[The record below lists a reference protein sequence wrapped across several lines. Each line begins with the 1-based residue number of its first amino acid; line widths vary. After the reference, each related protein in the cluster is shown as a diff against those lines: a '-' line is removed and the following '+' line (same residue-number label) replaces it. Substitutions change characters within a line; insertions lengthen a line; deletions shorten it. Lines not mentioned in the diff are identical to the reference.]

1 MAVDEAT
8 RPMPAVAGDELPS
21 RPPHGGW
28 LARYVVG
35 AVMMAVLL
43 GVIGIVSPLDANR
56 IGYAFIFAIVGLSMR
71 VLLGLLGQISLG
83 HQAFVGIGAFMSG
96 FVVTELQLDFA
107 LAVPAAALSGAAAAL
122 VLGAAALRIGGL
134 LLALVTLTYGAVAER
149 TIFLLRQFTGGGS
162 GLPAPR
168 PTWAMSDTTYAYV
181 CLGFLAVVLFLDWRF
196 VKTKAGRAVQAV
208 RDSER
213 VAASMGISVVK
224 YKLLAFVLSGFLAG
238 LAGGLLAHNI
248 GTVQA
253 APFNFFLAL
262 EFVLMTVV
270 GGLQYRSG
278 VVVGSMFFAL
288 LDRYFANIYD
298 WLLRQLDKAPGIR
311 AISDFLRDAIA
322 DPGLLVPAVGAALLI
337 FTLISF
343 PGGIGQQL
351 RPIVAWFSGRRF
363 DLSLIH
369 SEQQAGG
376 GGEDVRP

>member
-1 MAVDEAT
+1 IETQED
-8 RPMPAVAGDELPS
+8 RF
-21 RPPHGGW
+21 RPPQGGW
-28 LARYVVG
+28 IARLVVG
-35 AVMMAVLL
+35 GFFLAALL
-43 GVIGIVSPLDANR
+43 TLIGVVSPLDANR
-56 IGYAFIFAIVGLSMR
+56 IGYAFVFAIVGLSMR

-96 FVVTELQLDFA
+96 FVVTELGLDFTI
-107 LAVPAAALSGAAAAL
+107 AVPAAALSGAAAAL
-122 VLGAAALRIGGL
+122 ILGAASLRIGGL

-168 PTWAMSDTTYAYV
+168 PTWSMSDTTYAYV
-181 CLGFLAVVLFLDWRF
+181 CLGFLALVLFIDWRF

-213 VAASMGISVVK
+213 VAASMGISVLK

-288 LDRYFANIYD
+288 LDRYFGNIYD
-298 WLLRQLDKAPGIR
+298 WFLRQLDKVPGIR
-311 AISDFLRDAIA
+311 GVSDFLRDAIA
-322 DPGLLVPAVGAALLI
+322 DPGLLVPAVGAGLLI
-337 FTLISF
+337 LTLIQF

-351 RPIVAWFSGRRF
+351 RPIMNWFAGGRL
-363 DLSLIH
+363 DMSLIH
-369 SEQQAGG
+369 GAPTAQSGG
-376 GGEDVRP
+376 QDVRP